1 MIIAAVVVA
10 AACSGADGGPST
22 ADAVLSG
29 TVTAGPT
36 CPVAVSSND
45 GATVNEHTACAPRPV
60 EGAHVRVSAFDG
72 RTAIRVFS
80 DADGYFEVTLQPGSY
95 EVSADPVD
103 GLVGVPD
110 SVVVTVIEGGSVHLE
125 LRYDTGIR

>member
-10 AACSGADGGPST
+10 AACTRADGGPSP
-22 ADAVLSG
+22 AGALLSG

-36 CPVAVSSND
+36 CAVAMSSND
-45 GATVNEHTACAPRPV
+45 GGAVDEQTACAPSPV
-60 EGAHVRVSAFDG
+60 EGAHIRVNAPDG
-72 RTAIRVFS
+72 RMAIRVTS
-80 DADGYFEVTLQPGSY
+80 DADGYFEVTLRPGSY

-110 SVVVTVIEGGSVHLE
+110 SVAVTVIDGGSVHLE